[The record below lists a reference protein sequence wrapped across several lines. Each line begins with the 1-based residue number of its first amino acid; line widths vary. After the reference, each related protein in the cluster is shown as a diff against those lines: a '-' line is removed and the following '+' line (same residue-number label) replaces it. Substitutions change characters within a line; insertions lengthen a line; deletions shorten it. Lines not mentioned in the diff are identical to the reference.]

1 MPTPSTPRFDL
12 TSTNRQPARRRRIA
26 GGIAAALILALIA
39 PAAWLG
45 TRFDLFGRA
54 QAAYDRRQYRDAL
67 QMAKDHLARF
77 PNDPTAS
84 LMAARCLIRLG
95 KFAEAEDFYRR
106 TDRFEPDDMQARALG
121 LLQENEPRRGRP
133 IYEEL
138 LTRRPEDVLALKRL
152 AAVRMGL
159 KQWKAVVDLADR
171 LIAMPAEEVAG
182 KTLAAIAHHE
192 LKHYGQSV
200 EAARRVI
207 ELDPGLNQM
216 PLPRTLFW
224 NNLAMDLMALGQTE
238 EARGY
243 LERALADSEDAGLM
257 ELLGL
262 TYSQQGSRDEA
273 ERCWRRA
280 ERWDPNNA
288 DVCLDLGRLAMSR
301 RRWDEALGFLRRAAD
316 RSPEAVEPLYNLGQV
331 YGIMGR
337 HDEAER
343 YRRQADRRRQAQP
356 PSRGGMGGDVDPDS
370 MPERDGVPGPEPAR

>member
-1 MPTPSTPRFDL
+1 
-12 TSTNRQPARRRRIA
+12 
-26 GGIAAALILALIA
+26 
-39 PAAWLG
+39 
-45 TRFDLFGRA
+45 
-54 QAAYDRRQYRDAL
+54 
-67 QMAKDHLARF
+67 MAKDHLARF

-84 LMAARCLIRLG
+84 LLAARCLNRLG

-106 TDRFEPDDMQARALG
+106 AGRFEADDMQARAMG
-121 LLQENEPRRGRP
+121 LLRENEPRRAAR

-138 LTRRPEDVLALKRL
+138 LIRRPEDVLALKRL

-159 KQWKAVVDLADR
+159 KRWKEVLDLADR

-192 LKHYGQSV
+192 LKHHGQSV
-200 EAARRVI
+200 DAARRVI
-207 ELDPGLNQM
+207 ELDPGLDRM

-243 LERALADSEDAGLM
+243 LERALADSEDSGLM

-262 TYSQQGSRDEA
+262 TYSQQGLRDEA

-331 YGIMGR
+331 YGMMGR

-343 YRRQADRRRQAQP
+343 YRRLADRRRQAQS
-356 PSRGGMGGDVDPDS
+356 PSRGGMGGDVDPDP
-370 MPERDGVPGPEPAR
+370 MPDRDGVPRPEPAR